1 MSRRVLVVT
10 TAPDPSDELLD
21 RLERD
26 GGPDVEVAV
35 VAPAADASI
44 LEWLTDDDK
53 RAREEALRRAM
64 EAAEVEAVGAR
75 VVSVEVGDPDPVVS
89 VRDALAKF
97 PADELVVVTR
107 PKESATWFEKPL
119 ITGELEQFGLPVTHL
134 VDDDVPMRTPHV
146 LDDAPTARFAL
157 RGVLL
162 TVTVIAAVLIALALS
177 LHFLLR

>member
-26 GGPDVEVAV
+26 GGSDVEVAV

-44 LEWLTDDDK
+44 LEWLTDDDE
-53 RAREEALRRAM
+53 RAREEALRRAT

-75 VVSVEVGDPDPVVS
+75 VVSVEVGDPDPVVA

-107 PKESATWFEKPL
+107 PKESATWLEKPL

-134 VDDDVPMRTPHV
+134 VDDDVPTRAAHV
-146 LDDAPTARFAL
+146 LEDAPTTRFAL
-157 RGVLL
+157 RGALL
-162 TVTVIAAVLIALALS
+162 TVAVIAVGLIALALS
-177 LHFLLR
+177 LYFGLR

>member
-1 MSRRVLVVT
+1 MPRRVLVVT

-21 RLERD
+21 QLERH
-26 GGPDVEVAV
+26 GGPDAEVAV

-44 LEWLTDDDK
+44 LEWLADDDE
-53 RAREEALRRAM
+53 RAREEALRRAR

-75 VVSVEVGDPDPVVS
+75 VVSAEAGDPDPVVA

-107 PKESATWFEKPL
+107 PKESATWLEKPL

-134 VDDDVPMRTPHV
+134 VDDDVPTRAARAF
-146 LDDAPTARFAL
+146 DDTPTARFAW
-157 RGVLL
+157 RAVLL
-162 TVTVIAAVLIALALS
+162 AVTAIAAGLAALALT
-177 LHFLLR
+177 LYFGLR

>member
-1 MSRRVLVVT
+1 MPRHVLVVT

-26 GGPDVEVAV
+26 GGSDVEVAV

-44 LEWLTDDDK
+44 LEWLTDDDE
-53 RAREEALRRAM
+53 RAREEALRRAT

-75 VVSVEVGDPDPVVS
+75 VVSVEVGDPDPVVA

-107 PKESATWFEKPL
+107 PKESATWLEKPL

-134 VDDDVPMRTPHV
+134 VDDDVPTRARHV
-146 LDDAPTARFAL
+146 LDDTPTARFAL
-157 RGVLL
+157 RGVLP
-162 TVTVIAAVLIALALS
+162 TVAVIAVGLTALALS
-177 LHFLLR
+177 LYLGLR